1 MKEKQDTSFKA
12 LNGVPLHLSA
22 VLGKTQMTV
31 EELLKCTQ
39 GTVIELEKQVNDP
52 VEIYING
59 KVIAKGE
66 IVLVGDKI
74 GITLTEI
81 VK

>member
-1 MKEKQDTSFKA
+1 MKEINDKSFQA
-12 LNGVPLHLSA
+12 LHEVPLQVSA
-22 VLGKTQMTV
+22 VLGTTNMTI

-39 GTVIELEKQVNDP
+39 GTVIELEKQVGEPIDIH
-52 VEIYING
+52 VNG

-66 IVLVGDKI
+66 IVLVGEKI

-81 VK
+81 VR

>member
-1 MKEKQDTSFKA
+1 
-12 LNGVPLHLSA
+12 
-22 VLGKTQMTV
+22 MTV

-39 GTVIELEKQVNDP
+39 GTIIELEKQVNDP
-52 VEIYING
+52 VEIYVNG

-66 IVLVGDKI
+66 IVLVGEKI

>member
-1 MKEKQDTSFKA
+1 MTQDTSLKA
-12 LNGVPLHLSA
+12 LHEVPLKVSA
-22 VLGKTQMTV
+22 VLGNTKMTV
-31 EELLKCTQ
+31 EELMKCTQ
-39 GTVIELEKQVNDP
+39 GTIIELEKQVGEPIDLY
-52 VEIYING
+52 VNG

-66 IVLVGDKI
+66 IVLVGEKI

>member
-12 LNGVPLHLSA
+12 LNEVPLHLSA
-22 VLGKTQMTV
+22 VLGKTKMTV

-52 VEIYING
+52 IEIYVNG

>member
-1 MKEKQDTSFKA
+1 MKEKNDTSLQA
-12 LNGVPLHLSA
+12 LNEVPLKVSA
-22 VLGKTQMTV
+22 VLGTTNMTI

-39 GTVIELEKQVNDP
+39 GTVIELEKQVGEPIDIH
-52 VEIYING
+52 VNG
-59 KVIAKGE
+59 TIIAKGE
-66 IVLVGDKI
+66 IVLVGEKI

>member
-1 MKEKQDTSFKA
+1 MKEINDKSFQA
-12 LNGVPLHLSA
+12 LHEVPLKVSA
-22 VLGKTQMTV
+22 ILGTTNMTI

-39 GTVIELEKQVNDP
+39 GTVIELEKQVGEP
-52 VEIYING
+52 VDIHVNG

-66 IVLVGDKI
+66 IVLVGEKI

>member
-1 MKEKQDTSFKA
+1 MKQDLKT
-12 LNGVPLHLSA
+12 LNEVPLTVSA
-22 VLGKTQMTV
+22 VLGTKNITV

-39 GTVIELEKQVNDP
+39 GTIIELEKQVGEP
-52 VEIYING
+52 VDLYVNG
-59 KVIAKGE
+59 KIIAKGE
-66 IVLVGDKI
+66 IVLVGEKI